1 MKKDLLVIRTEAEA
15 VRDHART
22 WLWGF
27 VCGAGLVLAVMVIV
41 RYV

>member
-27 VCGAGLVLAVMVIV
+27 LCGAGLVLSVLVLV
-41 RYV
+41 RYL